1 MGRVAV
7 LDRDVCRPRDCDLA
21 CVKFCPRVRTRIET
35 IRFVESEKTPVI
47 SESLCT
53 GCGICVK
60 KCPFKAITIVNLPE
74 ELEDECSHRYGQNLF
89 KLYRLPTPQAG
100 LVTGLLGRNGSGK
113 TTALR
118 ILAGELKPNLGE
130 YASPPDWAQIIQ
142 KFKGSTLHAYFE
154 RLSKGRLR
162 VAYKPQYVDRI
173 PKAVKGK
180 VSGLLERV
188 DETGRMAELI
198 KELQLQEFL
207 NRQIGVLSGGE
218 LQRVAIAATVSRR
231 ADVYIFDEPSS
242 HLDVD
247 QRIRVSKTI
256 RGLAGGEEVIIVA
269 EHDLAML
276 DYLSDQVCLLYGEPG
291 VYGIVSH
298 AHGVGAGINTYLE
311 GFIPD
316 ENMRFRPEPIRFHV
330 RPARETKSE
339 GGMKIKWNRMT
350 ETRGS
355 FTLDVEPG
363 EITQGEV
370 IGILGP
376 NGIGKTTFIKMLV
389 GVNGDRAENQSPLAG
404 YAVSYKPQY
413 IATEYSGE
421 VQALLSN
428 ISPSFGTDHFENE
441 FLKPLSLR
449 KLLDRNL
456 KELSGGELQRV
467 AVAACLARQAN
478 IYLLD
483 EPSAYL
489 DVEERLAVAKM
500 IRRVAEEK
508 GAFIFVVEH
517 DIVTQDFVS
526 DRLMIFEGKP
536 GVHGVAR
543 KPVSLREGMNAF
555 LSRMRMTFRRDPD
568 SGRPR
573 VNKTGSRLDREQRE
587 VGEHYYVPATH
598 KLQDRSQIL

>member
-1 MGRVAV
+1 MSRVAV
-7 LDRDVCRPRDCDLA
+7 LDRDVCRPGDCDLA
-21 CVKFCPRVRTRIET
+21 CMKFCPKVRTRIET
-35 IRFVESEKTPVI
+35 IRFVESEKTPAI

-74 ELEDECSHRYGQNLF
+74 ELEGECSHRYGRNLF
-89 KLYRLPTPQAG
+89 KLYRLPTPHAG

-118 ILAGELKPNLGE
+118 ILAGEMKPNLGE
-130 YASPPDWAQIIQ
+130 FASPPDWTQVIQ
-142 KFKGSTLHAYFE
+142 RFKGSTLHAYFE
-154 RLSKGRLR
+154 RLSKGRLK
-162 VAYKPQYVDRI
+162 VAYKPQYVDQVL
-173 PKAVKGK
+173 KGVKGK

-188 DETGRMAELI
+188 DEKGQVAELI
-198 KELQLQEFL
+198 EELQLEEFM
-207 NRQIGVLSGGE
+207 NRQIDVLSGGE
-218 LQRVAIAATVSRR
+218 LQRVAVAATVLRQ

-242 HLDVD
+242 HLDVE

-256 RGLAGGEEVIIVA
+256 RGLAGGEEIIIVA

-330 RPARETKSE
+330 RPARESKSE
-339 GGMKIKWNRMT
+339 GGMKIRWSRMT
-350 ETRGS
+350 ESRGS
-355 FTLDVEPG
+355 FTLNVEPG

-389 GVNGDRAENQSPLAG
+389 GADGDGDGKKTPLAG
-404 YAVSYKPQY
+404 YTVSYKPQY
-413 IATEYSGE
+413 IATGYSGQ
-421 VQALLSN
+421 VQELLSS

-441 FLKPLSLR
+441 FVKPLSLR
-449 KLLDRNL
+449 KLLDRDL

-467 AVAACLARQAN
+467 AIAVCLARQAQ

-489 DVEERLAVAKM
+489 DVE
-500 IRRVAEEK
+500 
-508 GAFIFVVEH
+508 
-517 DIVTQDFVS
+517 
-526 DRLMIFEGKP
+526 
-536 GVHGVAR
+536 
-543 KPVSLREGMNAF
+543 
-555 LSRMRMTFRRDPD
+555 
-568 SGRPR
+568 
-573 VNKTGSRLDREQRE
+573 
-587 VGEHYYVPATH
+587 
-598 KLQDRSQIL
+598 